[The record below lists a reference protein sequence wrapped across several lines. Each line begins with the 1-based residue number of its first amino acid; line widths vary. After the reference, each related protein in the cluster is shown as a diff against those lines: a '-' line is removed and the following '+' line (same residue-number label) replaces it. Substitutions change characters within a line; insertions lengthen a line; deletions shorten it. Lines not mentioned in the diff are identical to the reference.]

1 LKLLQG
7 LVVVQALVSF
17 GSMIAD
23 ITAATLLALGMLFG
37 PIVSGFAVIA
47 VWCMA
52 RFDLDRQQHADVLKH
67 RAHRRAETTGESHE
81 GHN

>member
-17 GSMIAD
+17 DSMMAD
-23 ITAATLLALGMLFG
+23 ITAATLFALDMLFS
-37 PIVSGFAVIA
+37 PIISGFVVIA

-52 RFDLDRQQHADVLKH
+52 RYDLDRQQHADVLKH